1 MTAGWSPVLAV
12 TDPDGA
18 LGWLGGVPGV
28 TVDAAAGVARSGD
41 LTIRVTGPDDRV
53 PGFRALPFDHLA
65 LRAGDVDATLAHVV
79 RAGAR
84 LHAGFTP
91 DGPREIAAFGPTGV
105 RFAFVVGPGGVPVEF
120 CAPRGS
126 VTGQAGC
133 EGLDHL
139 GLRTPDVDAVAVQV
153 IGRGGVERSRHRLL
167 ASPRD
172 VEVRFLVEGNL
183 VWEVFD
189 EAAPPVDGP
198 VDARLGWVGI
208 APVGAV

>member
-1 MTAGWSPVLAV
+1 M
-12 TDPDGA
+12 
-18 LGWLGGVPGV
+18 
-28 TVDAAAGVARSGD
+28 
-41 LTIRVTGPDDRV
+41 IRVTGPDAR
-53 PGFRALPFDHLA
+53 PTGFRALPFDHLA
-65 LRAGDVDATLAHVV
+65 LRVGDVDATLAQVV
-79 RAGAR
+79 QGGAR

-91 DGPREIAAFGPTGV
+91 DGPREIVEFGPTGV

-133 EGLDHL
+133 VGLDHL
-139 GLRTPDVDAVAVQV
+139 GLRTADVDTVAAEMLE
-153 IGRGGVERSRHRLL
+153 RGGVERSRHRLQ

-189 EAAPPVDGP
+189 EAAPPADGP
-198 VDARLGWVGI
+198 VDPRLGWVGV